1 MGLLDS
7 LSKMGVNQ
15 VSSEDMYKKEDTMPA
30 PKQQETASEKKEP
43 VIDEADYVLA
53 KSYECPIC
61 DFKFKSLGIKANK
74 ARQVAMDKDLR
85 PIHEYHI
92 EPIKYEPITC
102 PMCGYTVMGRYFIPL
117 TSFQKKMVREGMGN
131 GFNWQG
137 NPNATTV
144 SFEEAL
150 EKIKLALATAI
161 VKKAKPSEKAY
172 ICLKG
177 CWLCRSYLED
187 LERNDSGDE
196 ALVNELKDNE
206 KEFED
211 NAYAGFIEAMA
222 SETYPIAGMDEV
234 TLNYL
239 IAVLA
244 LKRDRIDISSKMVA
258 SILQSS
264 SASSRIKDKARDLKE
279 EIVAKIKASKA

>member
-15 VSSEDMYKKEDTMPA
+15 VSSEDMYKKEDTMPV
-30 PKQQETASEKKEP
+30 PQQQQVAEKTEM
-43 VIDEADYVLA
+43 VINEADYILA
-53 KSYECPIC
+53 KTYECPIC
-61 DFKFKSLGIKANK
+61 DAKFKSLGIKANK

-85 PIHEYHI
+85 PIYEYHI
-92 EPIKYEPITC
+92 EPIKYEPVTC
-102 PMCGYTVMGRYFIPL
+102 PYCGYTVMGRYFIPL

-131 GFNWQG
+131 GFVWNAD
-137 NPNATTV
+137 PNATTV

-177 CWLCRSYLED
+177 CWLCRSYLEE
-187 LERNDSGDE
+187 LERKDLDDE
-196 ALVNELKDNE
+196 ALKKELSDNE
-206 KEFED
+206 REFED
-211 NAYAGFIEAMA
+211 NAYDGFVEAMA
-222 SETYPIAGMDEV
+222 SETYPIAGMDEI
-234 TLNYL
+234 TLDYL
-239 IAVLA
+239 IAVMA
-244 LKRDRIDISSKMVA
+244 LKRNRIDVSSKMVA

-264 SASSRIKDKARDLKE
+264 SASTRIKDKARDLKE
-279 EIVAKIKASKA
+279 EIVARIKASKG